1 MTRSKGPAEEVS
13 LPPTRM
19 RKDVS
24 TVNEGK
30 DKAQGQV
37 QANVQSQQRTAD
49 TPSPFARPGSR
60 AGTSTT
66 PASEAGMQPASS
78 NPFARPDS
86 RTGFAPPKPTSP
98 HSSSS
103 SPMSGHQFQEDVNMS
118 VSWDLIDTDTDT
130 EVANIN
136 SQSTHQTVTNK
147 NCADSSNESQNHT
160 VGLNHQLN
168 TWYNQDFFV
177 ADTTGRRLS
186 QIADKSNYPSL
197 LPNGNAALQLRLPDL
212 LIYLKTDTYLVDVKS
227 GHHYAMYHNR
237 IEKMSVLPKLY
248 AAWPYRQLLQ
258 TIHNDA
264 VRFGVNSP
272 EPTTSRQSAPA
283 IRPLSPTGHAESAQR
298 GCQPSPCKPTIVK
311 YQPPSFNLQVPKQ
324 MFTRTERNQVLQNHV
339 VAAEA
344 TFSKVAVLKDLIQQE
359 PHNAAH
365 YKEVQRIQRN
375 QHIQVAIK
383 LQHMLEADDKLRK
396 AAGLPQ
402 LDLPEHLWTVRNMD
416 TAHIREQHFMA
427 ISSEAEVLCQQL
439 KGKGMYPAPPT
450 YTQITKPNVH
460 FQPIQPAK
468 LTPLQPQDRLLFDPL
483 LNTTGGSTASQ
494 SHSSNDSMQSY
505 QTTPPKVLTP
515 SPRIPEPTI
524 PPTPYVNQ
532 AAVEQHT
539 RVQLPPVP
547 PRNTATVAAP
557 PQESP
562 GTSVAQESLI
572 TLATPQQAPPQ
583 VQEQMT
589 RPSHQQKKSKSKDGQ
604 GVKQSRNNKTTD
616 GAPACWRCGEPGH
629 QKRDCHKP
637 PFCGKCRKE
646 GHVPAL
652 CPLSKGPTQPS
663 PPQQQVNKFS
673 NPANRCIH
681 CGGEHAP
688 ASCPTRYQPKA
699 TPSTSSYV
707 SPKQST
713 RGSQSTQRSA
723 TPTLLVNN
731 VTSGQV
737 RGNQVHQ
744 VTPQVSPNVQQNL
757 FALPPQSNSFPPPPY
772 FPIPFPPPPVPPSNV
787 SIAPSAPAS
796 DLSAAISLMTNAV
809 NQGNANTTTITDAL
823 QRTTTQFADAL
834 QQTIQMG
841 VDAQAEENKN
851 ARLDKQFDK
860 IKIFDGSNPAE
871 CHPWLEEVHALCT
884 QMGRPFKEMLLLCAG
899 QAVRDFIL
907 DMAPDATDEQIKND
921 LITRYSDLQGL
932 GCKQAAYDNIAQR
945 PDEPVRSYI
954 VRYSRLFKLLN
965 GTAPNE
971 VRMRTTSMHFVNSLR
986 SYLSSKVENR
996 LLGMNERNY
1005 SLGDTF
1011 TVALQCELKAIA
1023 LERRHNKRNTITI
1036 NNVNSEDQ
1044 DHTQLEDTQEVH
1056 VRNPNYKGK
1065 NYDPN
1070 YQARKTE
1077 NKQQQQPTTTNNQ
1090 YKTPYTRP
1098 AANNNN
1104 NLASSSDIAGEVTLK
1119 MTVDGYQLPKM
1130 NELIKNAAAWRA
1142 RMPKT
1147 GRFDKYFDNKE
1158 TTKPTPKVQIN
1169 SATLQVMGQAAK
1181 DYGYTKDE
1189 FIEAVEMYE
1198 HFGNVNLE
1206 DVPAPSPQD

>member
-1 MTRSKGPAEEVS
+1 
-13 LPPTRM
+13 
-19 RKDVS
+19 
-24 TVNEGK
+24 
-30 DKAQGQV
+30 
-37 QANVQSQQRTAD
+37 
-49 TPSPFARPGSR
+49 
-60 AGTSTT
+60 
-66 PASEAGMQPASS
+66 
-78 NPFARPDS
+78 
-86 RTGFAPPKPTSP
+86 
-98 HSSSS
+98 
-103 SPMSGHQFQEDVNMS
+103 MSGHQFQEDVNTS
-118 VSWDLIDTDTDT
+118 VSWDLIDTDTDM

-168 TWYNQDFFV
+168 TLYNQDFFV

-186 QIADKSNYPSL
+186 QIADKSSYPSL

-227 GHHYAMYHNR
+227 GHHYAMYHNC

-258 TIHNDA
+258 TIHDDA

-272 EPTTSRQSAPA
+272 EPPTSRQSAPA
-283 IRPLSPTGHAESAQR
+283 IRQLSPLENAELAQR
-298 GCQPSPCKPTIVK
+298 EQQPSPCKPTIVK
-311 YQPPSFNLQVPKQ
+311 YEPPSFNLQVPKQ
-324 MFTRTERNQVLQNHV
+324 MFTRAERNQVLQIHV

-344 TFSKVAVLKDLIQQE
+344 TFSKVTVLEDLIQQE

-375 QHIQVAIK
+375 QHIQVTIK

-396 AAGLPQ
+396 AAGLPK
-402 LDLPEHLWTVRNMD
+402 LDLPKHLWTVKNMD

-515 SPRIPEPTI
+515 SPPIPEPTI

-532 AAVEQHT
+532 AAVEQHM
-539 RVQLPPVP
+539 RVQSPPVP

-557 PQESP
+557 PQEPP
-562 GTSVAQESLI
+562 GTSVAQEPLI
-572 TLATPQQAPPQ
+572 TLATPQQTSPQ
-583 VQEQMT
+583 VQEQPT

-616 GAPACWRCGEPGH
+616 SAPVCWRCGEPGH
-629 QKRDCHKP
+629 QKRDCRKP

-646 GHVPAL
+646 GHIPAL
-652 CPLSKGPTQPS
+652 CPLSKGPTRPS
-663 PPQQQVNKFS
+663 PTQQQVNKFS
-673 NPANRCIH
+673 NPTNRCIH

-699 TPSTSSYV
+699 TPSTSSYG
-707 SPKQST
+707 SPKRST

-723 TPTLLVNN
+723 TSTLLVNN
-731 VTSGQV
+731 VASGQV

-757 FALPPQSNSFPPPPY
+757 FAPPTQSNLLPPPPY
-772 FPIPFPPPPVPPSNV
+772 FPIPFPPPPIPPSNV

-851 ARLDKQFDK
+851 TRLDKQFDK
-860 IKIFDGSNPAE
+860 IKLFDGSNPAE

-884 QMGRPFKEMLLLCAG
+884 QTGRPFKEMLLLCAG

-921 LITRYSDLQGL
+921 LITGYSDLQGL

-945 PDEPVRSYI
+945 PDKPVRSYI

-965 GTAPNE
+965 GTGPNE

-1023 LERRHNKRNTITI
+1023 SERRHNKRNKITI

-1044 DHTQLEDTQEVH
+1044 DHSQLEDTQEVH

-1077 NKQQQQPTTTNNQ
+1077 NKQQQQRTTTNNQ
-1090 YKTPYTRP
+1090 YKAPYTRP

-1119 MTVDGYQLPKM
+1119 TNVDGYQLLKM

-1158 TTKPTPKVQIN
+1158 TTKTTPKVQIN

-1189 FIEAVEMYE
+1189 FIEAMEMYE

>member
-1 MTRSKGPAEEVS
+1 
-13 LPPTRM
+13 
-19 RKDVS
+19 
-24 TVNEGK
+24 
-30 DKAQGQV
+30 
-37 QANVQSQQRTAD
+37 
-49 TPSPFARPGSR
+49 
-60 AGTSTT
+60 
-66 PASEAGMQPASS
+66 
-78 NPFARPDS
+78 
-86 RTGFAPPKPTSP
+86 
-98 HSSSS
+98 
-103 SPMSGHQFQEDVNMS
+103 MS
-118 VSWDLIDTDTDT
+118 VSWDLVDTDTDT

-136 SQSTHQTVTNK
+136 SPSTHQTVTNK
-147 NCADSSNESQNHT
+147 DCADSSKESQNNT
-160 VGLNHQLN
+160 VCLNHQLN
-168 TWYNQDFFV
+168 TLYNQDFFV
-177 ADTTGRRLS
+177 ADTMGRRLS
-186 QIADKSNYPSL
+186 QIADKSSYLSL

-212 LIYLKTDTYLVDVKS
+212 LIYIKTDTYLVDVKT

-237 IEKMSVLPKLY
+237 IEKMSVLLKLY

-258 TIHNDA
+258 TIHDDA

-272 EPTTSRQSAPA
+272 EPTTSKQSAPA
-283 IRPLSPTGHAESAQR
+283 MPHLPPIGNAEPARREQ
-298 GCQPSPCKPTIVK
+298 QPSLCKPTIVK
-311 YQPPSFNLQVPKQ
+311 YEPPSFNLQVPKQ
-324 MFTRTERNQVLQNHV
+324 MFTRAERNQVLQNHV

-344 TFSKVAVLKDLIQQE
+344 TFSKVTVLEDLIQQE

-365 YKEVQRIQRN
+365 YKEVQCIQRN
-375 QHIQVAIK
+375 QLIQVTIK

-416 TAHIREQHFMA
+416 TAHIREQHFMV

-439 KGKGMYPAPPT
+439 KGKGVYPAPPT

-468 LTPLQPQDRLLFDPL
+468 LTPLQPQDRLFFDPL
-483 LNTTGGSTASQ
+483 LNTMGGSTGSQ

-532 AAVEQHT
+532 AAVEQHM
-539 RVQLPPVP
+539 RVQSPPVP
-547 PRNTATVAAP
+547 PRNAATVAAP
-557 PQESP
+557 PRESP
-562 GTSVAQESLI
+562 GTSVTQEPLI

-583 VQEQMT
+583 TQEQPT

-604 GVKQSRNNKTTD
+604 GVKQSRNDKTTD
-616 GAPACWRCGEPGH
+616 GAPVCWRCGEPGH
-629 QKRDCHKP
+629 QKRDCRKP
-637 PFCGKCRKE
+637 PYCGKCRKE
-646 GHVPAL
+646 SHVPAL
-652 CPLSKGPTQPS
+652 CPLNKGPTRPS

-688 ASCPTRYQPKA
+688 ASCSTRYQPKA

-707 SPKQST
+707 SPKRST

-731 VTSGQV
+731 VASGQV

-757 FALPPQSNSFPPPPY
+757 FAPPTQSNSFPPPPY
-772 FPIPFPPPPVPPSNV
+772 FPIPFPPPPIPPSNV

-834 QQTIQMG
+834 QQTIQRG
-841 VDAQAEENKN
+841 VEAQAEENKN

-884 QMGRPFKEMLLLCAG
+884 QMGDHSKKCYFC
-899 QAVRDFIL
+899 VL
-907 DMAPDATDEQIKND
+907 DKRSATDEQIKND
-921 LITRYSDLQGL
+921 LITGYSDLQGL

-945 PDEPVRSYI
+945 PEEPVRSYI

-986 SYLSSKVENR
+986 SYLSSKVENM

-1011 TVALQCELKAIA
+1011 TVALQCKLKAIA
-1023 LERRHNKRNTITI
+1023 SERRHNKRNTITI

-1044 DHTQLEDTQEVH
+1044 DHSQLEDTQEVH

-1070 YQARKTE
+1070 YQARKMET

-1090 YKTPYTRP
+1090 HKAPYAKP
-1098 AANNNN
+1098 AANHNN
-1104 NLASSSDIAGEVTLK
+1104 NLASSSDIVGEVTLK
-1119 MTVDGYQLPKM
+1119 MTVDGYQLLKM
-1130 NELIKNAAAWRA
+1130 NELIKNAAAWRV

-1169 SATLQVMGQAAK
+1169 SATLQVMGQVAK